1 MLCGHAVLLGA
12 MAASTDVLSGKVGI
26 TIHFLFLFFY
36 FLLFLLFIFLCI
48 LPPLMSSAASFC
60 QKLNSPPKPHQTG
73 KPNPAPYTLHLT
85 PYTLRST
92 PYSKLST

>member
-36 FLLFLLFIFLCI
+36 FLFFYFFFFFLFCLYFF
-48 LPPLMSSAASFC
+48 PLR
-60 QKLNSPPKPHQTG
+60 
-73 KPNPAPYTLHLT
+73 LHFV
-85 PYTLRST
+85 
-92 PYSKLST
+92 KN